1 MKKEISRRNF
11 IKGTAALTA
20 GAALMGLA
28 GCAEEKTPAPQE
40 APKSK
45 HVKVAVFSPTE
56 GTKNAAA
63 MLAAKFSD
71 DVEFADLTNATSRTE
86 EVTFAAEDLAIV
98 AAPSYG
104 GQIPMIEGLFTNLKG
119 DNTPCVVVC
128 AFGNRAAENVYA
140 NITSIVSKQGF
151 VVVGAIGLVTPH
163 VFASVAKAGHSRPN
177 VDDNKIMA
185 EFAGKIMDKLNS
197 GSIEAI
203 TIEGMPEIDFAK
215 EISAAPKEFKAENC
229 IQCGACA
236 ANCSTGAI
244 DPQTLEIDETKCIN
258 CMRCSFVCEYNA
270 RSYDTAVKRDF
281 IEGKLSAK
289 KSVEYFI

>member
-28 GCAEEKTPAPQE
+28 GCAEENTPAPQE

-71 DVEFADLTNATSRTE
+71 DVEFADLTNAASRTE

-140 NITSIVSKQGF
+140 NIASIVS
-151 VVVGAIGLVTPH
+151 
-163 VFASVAKAGHSRPN
+163 
-177 VDDNKIMA
+177 
-185 EFAGKIMDKLNS
+185 
-197 GSIEAI
+197 
-203 TIEGMPEIDFAK
+203 
-215 EISAAPKEFKAENC
+215 
-229 IQCGACA
+229 
-236 ANCSTGAI
+236 
-244 DPQTLEIDETKCIN
+244 
-258 CMRCSFVCEYNA
+258 
-270 RSYDTAVKRDF
+270 
-281 IEGKLSAK
+281 
-289 KSVEYFI
+289 

>member
-28 GCAEEKTPAPQE
+28 GCAQEEAPTTPE

-71 DVEFADLTNATSRTE
+71 DVEFTDLTNAASRTK
-86 EVTFAAEDLAIV
+86 EVTFTAEDLAIV

-140 NITSIVSKQGF
+140 NIANIVSAQGF

-163 VFASVAKAGHSRPN
+163 VFSSNAKAGHSRPN
-177 VDDNKIMA
+177 VEDNQIMA
-185 EFAGKIMDKLNS
+185 EFAKKVMDKLNS
-197 GSIEAI
+197 GTIEAM
-203 TIEGMPEIDFAK
+203 TLEGSAEVDFAK
-215 EISAAPKEFKAENC
+215 EISVAPKEFKAENC
-229 IQCGACA
+229 VQCGACA

-244 DPQTLEIDETKCIN
+244 DPQTLEIDESKCIN
-258 CMRCSFVCEYNA
+258 CMRCSFVCEFNA
-270 RSYDTAVKRDF
+270 RSYDTAVKREF
-281 IEGKLSAK
+281 IEGKLSTK
-289 KSVEYFI
+289 KPVEYFV